1 MTASSTVAPPA
12 GDVVGDAPKMRFS
25 RDEIPRLAGL
35 LGFVAALHLAGFGL
49 FYYYNSQSKY
59 HLLGDGKGHLVF
71 AGSAA
76 LAYGFGLRHAFDADH
91 ISAIDD
97 TTRYL
102 LQKGKRPL
110 GVGFFFSLGHSSIV
124 LALSIGIAFA
134 AKSASR
140 FQESFSGTG
149 GIIGTMVSASF
160 LYLIAAFN
168 LVVLVG
174 IVKMWRQAK
183 AGRYQQEELDV
194 LLTNR
199 GFMNRIFKGRYNKFI
214 NSSWQMYPVGVL
226 FGLGFDTATEVGF
239 LGLSA
244 TAAVAGTSGGTAL
257 PPLAIISLPL
267 LFAAGMSL
275 MDTLDGIFMSK
286 AYGWAFVTPIRKI
299 YYNITTTGL
308 SIFVA
313 FVIGTIEIVGL
324 LTDKLK
330 LTGQPWDFI
339 AGIDINM
346 AGRIIVG
353 VFLVVW
359 IGAVVYYKARKLDQR
374 YAEAVE
380 AAAAD

>member
-1 MTASSTVAPPA
+1 M
-12 GDVVGDAPKMRFS
+12 
-25 RDEIPRLAGL
+25 
-35 LGFVAALHLAGFGL
+35 
-49 FYYYNSQSKY
+49 
-59 HLLGDGKGHLVF
+59 
-71 AGSAA
+71 
-76 LAYGFGLRHAFDADH
+76 
-91 ISAIDD
+91 
-97 TTRYL
+97 
-102 LQKGKRPL
+102 
-110 GVGFFFSLGHSSIV
+110 SLGH
-124 LALSIGIAFA
+124 
-134 AKSASR
+134 
-140 FQESFSGTG
+140 
-149 GIIGTMVSASF
+149 
-160 LYLIAAFN
+160 
-168 LVVLVG
+168 
-174 IVKMWRQAK
+174 
-183 AGRYQQEELDV
+183 
-194 LLTNR
+194 
-199 GFMNRIFKGRYNKFI
+199 
-214 NSSWQMYPVGVL
+214 
-226 FGLGFDTATEVGF
+226 
-239 LGLSA
+239 
-244 TAAVAGTSGGTAL
+244 
-257 PPLAIISLPL
+257 L